1 MLQQLYSNRIPRKSE
16 TLDPS
21 RMVLSPVDVVQ
32 DGVLVRKSEYQRH
45 SVAEETKQFKYY
57 DFSIQNLLAVGAYKE
72 SSVMMSKVSDLD
84 NVDSFA
90 AANQRIDNYV
100 AKAQESQA

>member
-1 MLQQLYSNRIPRKSE
+1 MLQQLYNEKIPRRSE

-21 RMVLSPVDVVQ
+21 RFVLTPVDSVEN
-32 DGVLVRKSEYQRH
+32 GVLVRKSEYQRH
-45 SVAEETKQFKYY
+45 SVVEETKQFKYY

-72 SSVMMSKVSDLD
+72 STVMMSKVSDLD